1 MKLGETVAYPSLEGV
16 PCVGGSLSVHVASGF
31 GGRAGPEVN
40 IVHAF
45 PQGVLVAITLVE
57 DGARDRGDRA
67 RAR

>member
-1 MKLGETVAYPSLEGV
+1 MP
-16 PCVGGSLSVHVASGF
+16 SGF

-40 IVHAF
+40 TMHAV

>member
-1 MKLGETVAYPSLEGV
+1 MP
-16 PCVGGSLSVHVASGF
+16 SGF

-40 IVHAF
+40 TMHAF